1 MATNDPGRRPIRTV
15 GLSGRLCFSKYG
27 NNFEKTLTRL
37 FCSND
42 PSKDSLKWTDQVG
55 DRKFNSPDCPGK
67 QDACSWEYSVCHL
80 PGDSSDGLCYA
91 KQHLSVCGCR
101 EERTSSPLLYIF
113 KMIFIKNFFIIFLN
127 VFKNNKK
134 ISLFFK

>member
-1 MATNDPGRRPIRTV
+1 MRV
-15 GLSGRLCFSKYG
+15 LG
-27 NNFEKTLTRL
+27 NIL
-37 FCSND
+37 FVTFLVILQMGSAM
-42 PSKDSLKWTDQVG
+42 Q
-55 DRKFNSPDCPGK
+55 NSI
-67 QDACSWEYSVCHL
+67 
-80 PGDSSDGLCYA
+80 
-91 KQHLSVCGCR
+91 LSVCGCR